1 MSDQQSSRP
10 AVPNTTTT
18 NTTNHD
24 TGHTGTRELYEAGFS
39 TTGAHPQAGIAL
51 ARTLDEARQR
61 LADMLVFCDPTAP
74 ATADVVA
81 VHHGGTVERYDG
93 TAGDIFTRVNAGAPG
108 RTVIAH
114 PLTTATTSAA
124 VAVDG
129 ER

>member
-10 AVPNTTTT
+10 AVPNTTPTHP
-18 NTTNHD
+18 TNHD
-24 TGHTGTRELYEAGFS
+24 TGHTGIRELYEAGFS

-74 ATADVVA
+74 ATADIVA
-81 VHHGGTVERYDG
+81 FHPGGTVERYDG
-93 TAGDIFTRVNAGAPG
+93 TAGDIFTRVNAGTPG
-108 RTVIAH
+108 RTVVAH
-114 PLTTATTSAA
+114 PLTTTNTAA
-124 VAVDG
+124 AAAVDG